1 MFTVAFS
8 RDSRSKIVI
17 AIYTLDDCVSVVFE
31 TENELSDWLDQLLTL
46 QQGKSG
52 NVDGKR
58 PVPNYE
64 HMWNVTVK
72 AFTPEENNFTQVD
85 HLKGPQRLCVTPNS
99 VKFFPV
105 GSDHCVEFP
114 HACLRC
120 CAHNDRHFKLETG
133 RNSPSGSGAL
143 LIDCDHPEVSQYLH
157 QTMVKAMENSK
168 SKEHYLKSSG
178 SRNRSL
184 SLSEA
189 QRAGGSQQ
197 PPPKSIPRNMER
209 NRTISEPPWE
219 GGGKPGQVTPEPGMK
234 PPRPHSVRYGS
245 YSTSPNTNPL
255 SPTSPVGSVSAGL
268 SR

>member
-1 MFTVAFS
+1 M
-8 RDSRSKIVI
+8 
-17 AIYTLDDCVSVVFE
+17 SVVFE

-120 CAHNDRHFKLETG
+120 CAHNDQES
-133 RNSPSGSGAL
+133 NSGEQ
-143 LIDCDHPEVSQYLH
+143 CDDNV
-157 QTMVKAMENSK
+157 VF
-168 SKEHYLKSSG
+168 SSP
-178 SRNRSL
+178 L
-184 SLSEA
+184 TTELDV
-189 QRAGGSQQ
+189 
-197 PPPKSIPRNMER
+197 I
-209 NRTISEPPWE
+209 RTPA
-219 GGGKPGQVTPEPGMK
+219 
-234 PPRPHSVRYGS
+234 SVLVY
-245 YSTSPNTNPL
+245 
-255 SPTSPVGSVSAGL
+255 VFW
-268 SR
+268 